1 MIMTLIHNT
10 KNNSMKV
17 IILGKGDM
25 LANLIEG
32 TLDAGSDIV
41 GVFRY
46 ERTAFNFLHLKLH
59 DFFKPS
65 NDLTVIKQHKLHEI
79 KCKSANSEQFK
90 KEVLKLNADVILVG
104 TWKEKLNKEITDL
117 PVIASINV
125 HPSYLPKYRGPNPYL
140 QTILNGETSSGITFH
155 LMDKK
160 FDSGAILAQKPINI
174 LPNDTSKELR
184 ERTVFQARLMCQ
196 EVLKK
201 LEYGLIIPVNQKE
214 NEASYYKN
222 IQPIDIMLDFK
233 KESSNKIHAR
243 IRALHPWLP
252 AYFRHENK
260 FFIPNPY
267 KIKILTEKETQNI
280 LSKNN
285 IKFPKPAEIIDKNV
299 KLRSIT
305 IMCNDKKSLKMDDVK
320 LYGFFNKLFTKS
332 YIQNINI

>member
-1 MIMTLIHNT
+1 
-10 KNNSMKV
+10 MKV

-32 TLDAGSDIV
+32 ALDAGSEIV

-46 ERTAFNFLHLKLH
+46 ERTAFSFLHLKFH

-65 NDLTVIKQHKLHEI
+65 NDLTIIKQHKLHEI

-104 TWKEKLNKEITDL
+104 TWKEKLNKEIVNL
-117 PVIASINV
+117 PVIASVNV
-125 HPSYLPKYRGPNPYL
+125 HPSFLPKYRGPNPYL
-140 QTILNGETSSGITFH
+140 QTILNGEKSSGITFH

-160 FDSGAILAQKPINI
+160 FDNGAILAQKKIDI

-201 LEYGLIIPVNQKE
+201 LEYGMIIPVKQKE
-214 NEASYYKN
+214 DDATYYKN
-222 IQPIDIMLDFK
+222 ITPNDIMLDFK
-233 KESSNKIHAR
+233 KETAEKIHSR

-267 KIKILTEKETQNI
+267 KISVLTDEETKNI
-280 LSKNN
+280 LKKNN
-285 IKFPKPAEIIDKNV
+285 IKHPKPAEIIDKNSDIN
-299 KLRSIT
+299 SIT
-305 IMCNDKKSLKMDDVK
+305 VYCKNNKSLKMDNVK
-320 LYGFFNKLFTKS
+320 LYGIFNKLFTNT
-332 YIQNINI
+332 YIKKIKI